1 MIRIFL
7 VLLVLAASGYAFS
20 QTPLTATQVVQK
32 SLDLAQGTSNSATL
46 TMKIVREGWTRELG
60 IKSWSFGTD
69 YGLILITDPSRDKGT
84 AFLKRGSELWNW
96 QPKIERSIK
105 MPPSM
110 MLQSWMGSDFTND
123 DLVKQ
128 SSIVEDYT
136 HRLLKEE
143 TIEGRPCYVIE
154 LLPKENAAVVWG
166 KLIVWITKSGFMT
179 LKNEFY
185 DEDNVLVNTMTGSN
199 IRRMDNREIPTQLEV
214 VPAEEPGKK
223 TIVIYEA
230 LDFDIEID
238 ESFFSIQNMKE
249 IN

>member
-1 MIRIFL
+1 MMRIPIW
-7 VLLVLAASGYAFS
+7 LLLTTINAAAAYG
-20 QTPLTATQVVQK
+20 QPLTATQIVQQ
-32 SLDLAQGTSNSATL
+32 SLDLAQGSSNSATL

-60 IKSWSFGTD
+60 IKSWSLGTD
-69 YGLILITDPSRDKGT
+69 YALILITDPPRDKGT
-84 AFLKRGSELWNW
+84 VFLKRGSELWNW

-128 SSIVEDYT
+128 SSIVDDYT

-143 TIEGRPCYVIE
+143 AIEGRPCYMIE
-154 LLPKENAAVVWG
+154 LLPKEDAAVVWG
-166 KLIVWITKSGFMT
+166 KLVVWITKAGFMT